1 MCHMQHL
8 CIYWYNDNAI
18 FFSVSVFIF
27 GLFCKCSIFWPFHDS
42 CSLFVKSIIFFV
54 SKLIVFVVCFP
65 KYLKNFFMQ
74 SSPLYTTCLFF
85 ISSYCPYRR
94 GSISAG
100 NMFTFFWCGRFF
112 RIIFTSVYFV
122 NLRFKIPVNNRYCLC

>member
-1 MCHMQHL
+1 MQYFL
-8 CIYWYNDNAI
+8 ALVYSYLD
-18 FFSVSVFIF
+18 FFVNVAYI
-27 GLFCKCSIFWPFHDS
+27 
-42 CSLFVKSIIFFV
+42 SLFMIPALHLLKVSIFFV